1 MEILN
6 ESIIVIVGA
15 GIAGLST
22 SLALHRV
29 GLKSLVLE
37 SSGSLRTTGFG
48 LATWTNAW
56 RALDALGVGNALRQ
70 KSLQFSRFEVF
81 SVKSGK
87 LCAELSLKPN
97 EKPEDYD
104 SRCLRRSLMIEA
116 IAKELPQGTIRLSSK
131 VVSIQES
138 GPYKLLHLLDGCI
151 IKCKVV
157 IGADGINSVV
167 AKWMGLEKPVDAKR
181 SAIRGYVEFPEGSGF
196 GAKFRLHLGGGVRLG
211 ILPCDDKSLY
221 WFCTFTPADV
231 HLDQDPMKMKQF
243 VLDKAA
249 KRFKEATDIVER
261 TSPENISGA
270 RLSFRS
276 PWNVLFGDIVKGNV
290 CLVGDALHAMTP
302 DIGEG
307 GCSALEDSVVLGRCL
322 GEAVSKAAAAAAG
335 GGGGED
341 CVEKGLRK
349 YAKERRWRVFDLI
362 TTSYVVGLV
371 QERNGD
377 VITVLRD
384 YWLAKRTIRT
394 MLKRA
399 HFDCGKLITK
409 LN

>member
-37 SSGSLRTTGFG
+37 SSSSLRTTGFA

-81 SVKSGK
+81 SVKSGQ
-87 LCAELSLKPN
+87 LCADLSLNPN
-97 EKPEDYD
+97 QKPEDYD

-138 GPYKLLHLLDGCI
+138 GPYKLLHLFDGCI
-151 IKCKVV
+151 IKCKVL

-167 AKWMGLEKPVDAKR
+167 AKWMGVEKPVDAKR

-211 ILPCDDKSLY
+211 ILPCDHNSLY

-231 HLDQDPMKMKQF
+231 HYALVDQDPMKMKQF

-249 KRFKEATDIVER
+249 KRFKEATDIIER

-307 GCSALEDSVVLGRCL
+307 GCSALEDSVVLARCL
-322 GEAVSKAAAAAAG
+322 GEALSKA
-335 GGGGED
+335 GGGED
-341 CVEKGLRK
+341 CVVRSMEKGLRK

-362 TTSYVVGLV
+362 TTSYVVGMV
-371 QERNGD
+371 QERNGN
-377 VITVLRD
+377 VITLLRD

-399 HFDCGKLITK
+399 QFDCGKLITK